1 MKTLTYQ
8 PPAICRLF
16 GSQCKFKKT
25 IRGEKKKT
33 IYNKDNTK
41 KQAITEC
48 KKFTIK
54 ELTVLSQCDTGIVV
68 LMFFSLEQQAS
79 TSLAPRI
86 NLVEDNFSMD
96 QRQEMFWGR
105 FKYFTFIV
113 LLWESRQH
121 IKNQRHYFVNK
132 GSSSQGYGFSSSHV
146 WMWEVDYK
154 ESWVQKNDVF
164 ELRYLRRLLRVP
176 WTARRSNCC
185 C

>member
-1 MKTLTYQ
+1 MDLN
-8 PPAICRLF
+8 ASL
-16 GSQCKFKKT
+16 KKLLGG
-25 IRGEKKKT
+25 RKKKT

-113 LLWESRQH
+113 LL
-121 IKNQRHYFVNK
+121 
-132 GSSSQGYGFSSSHV
+132 
-146 WMWEVDYK
+146 
-154 ESWVQKNDVF
+154 
-164 ELRYLRRLLRVP
+164 
-176 WTARRSNCC
+176 
-185 C
+185 